1 MKCNCECDTCYDK
14 CPIGTVS
21 NKLEQTIEFKKP
33 VSVLYNGRICYYS
46 INVVKVYVMRS
57 GKPSHVIDDKGE
69 KYDFGFIE
77 YKDLIYNAIIK
88 NLMFKE
94 LI

>member
-1 MKCNCECDTCYDK
+1 MTIKN
-14 CPIGTVS
+14 
-21 NKLEQTIEFKKP
+21 NKVVNQMVELKKP
-33 VSVLYNGRICYYS
+33 VSALYNGRICYYS

-69 KYDFGFIE
+69 KYDFGLIDG
-77 YKDLIYNAIIK
+77 KDLIYNAIIR